1 MTEDSALEAI
11 RYNVDLIAGI
21 AREHLGTEPDFGEA
35 TVRWLDGFIERQ
47 HERGDKEKHAGLV
60 QTLGSFFG
68 ECIVRT
74 YGGTWAHVDD
84 RWAVRFDER
93 NCVFPFTK
101 VQKHLAN
108 GSEDSVLS
116 LFTVIP
122 RSFRGKLPPKPSA
135 S

>member
-1 MTEDSALEAI
+1 MTEDPALEAI

-21 AREHLGTEPDFGEA
+21 AREHLGREPDFGEA
-35 TVRWLDGFIERQ
+35 TVRWLDGFIQRQ
-47 HERGDKEKHAGLV
+47 HERGDAEKLV

-74 YGGTWAHVDD
+74 YGGTWAKVDG
-84 RWAVRFDER
+84 RWAVRFDEK
-93 NCVFPFTK
+93 NSVFPFTK

-122 RSFRGKLPPKPSA
+122 RAFRGKLPPKPGVS
-135 S
+135 